1 METSIL
7 IAKIFAVV
15 YVVVGLG
22 MLLNYGYFKK
32 MLNEMMKSAGFLYLG
47 GIMALLAGFLIVN
60 FHNVWVWDWT
70 VIITV
75 LGWLAL
81 LKGALLLLLPK
92 TMVAFTRL
100 FTNILWVAVVFVLVM
115 AGVLGYFGFFA

>member
-7 IAKIFAVV
+7 IAKMVAVF
-15 YVVVGLG
+15 YVAVGLG
-22 MLLNYGYFKK
+22 ILFNHVYFKK
-32 MLNEMMKSAGFLYLG
+32 MINEMMKSAGFFYLG

-81 LKGALLLLLPK
+81 LKGILLLLAPQVL
-92 TMVAFTRL
+92 VVFARL
-100 FTNILWVAVVFVLVM
+100 FTNILWVAGVFALVM
-115 AGVLGYFGFFA
+115 GGVLGYFGFFA

>member
-1 METSIL
+1 
-7 IAKIFAVV
+7 
-15 YVVVGLG
+15 
-22 MLLNYGYFKK
+22 
-32 MLNEMMKSAGFLYLG
+32 
-47 GIMALLAGFLIVN
+47 MALLAGFLIVN

-81 LKGALLLLLPK
+81 LKGILLLLLPK
-92 TMVAFTRL
+92 TMVALTRL
-100 FTNILWVAVVFVLVM
+100 VTNILWVAVVFVLVM

>member
-7 IAKIFAVV
+7 IAKMFAVA
-15 YVVVGLG
+15 YVVIGLG

-32 MLNEMMKSAGFLYLG
+32 MFNEMMKSAGFLYLG

-81 LKGALLLLLPK
+81 LKGVLLLLAPK
-92 TMVAFTRL
+92 VMVAFTRL
-100 FTNILWVAVVFVLVM
+100 FTNVLWIAAVFALVLG
-115 AGVLGYFGFFA
+115 GVLGYFGFFA